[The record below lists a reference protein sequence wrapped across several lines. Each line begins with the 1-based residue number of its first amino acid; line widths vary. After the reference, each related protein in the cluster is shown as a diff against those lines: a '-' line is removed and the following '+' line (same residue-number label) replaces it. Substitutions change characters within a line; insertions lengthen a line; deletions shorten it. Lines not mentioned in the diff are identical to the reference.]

1 MTRTHDRGVSTA
13 INYVLTLGITTI
25 LVSGLLLAAGGAVD
39 DRRESTA
46 RTTLEVVG
54 QRLAANLM
62 SADRLA
68 GTSGV
73 RTVSLNV
80 DLPARVAG
88 SGYTIRVNGSTST
101 LVLESET
108 VDATRRVS
116 FVASTTVA
124 STTVRGGQLR
134 IDLTAANE
142 LEVRAA

>member
-1 MTRTHDRGVSTA
+1 MTPNHDRGVSTA
-13 INYVLTLGITTI
+13 VNYVLTLGITTI

-39 DRRESTA
+39 DRRESTT

-68 GTSGV
+68 DTPDA
-73 RTVSLNV
+73 RTVSLGV

-88 SGYTIRVNGSTST
+88 SGYTVRVNGSSST
-101 LVLESET
+101 LVLEADT
-108 VDATRRVS
+108 VDATRRVA
-116 FVASTTVA
+116 FVTSTPVA
-124 STTVRGGQLR
+124 STTVRGGPLR
-134 IDLTAANE
+134 IVLTPAGE

>member
-1 MTRTHDRGVSTA
+1 MTPDHDRGVSTA
-13 INYVLTLGITTI
+13 VNYVLTLGITTI

-39 DRRESTA
+39 DRRESTT

-68 GTSGV
+68 GTPDA
-73 RTVSLNV
+73 RTVSLGV

-88 SGYTIRVNGSTST
+88 SGYTVRVNGSSST
-101 LVLESET
+101 LVLEAET

-116 FVASTTVA
+116 IVTSTPVA

-134 IDLTAANE
+134 IVLTPAGE
-142 LEVRAA
+142 LEVRTA